1 MKLNTTPLIFVFA
14 AMSAATY
21 GQEADYPVQITES
34 QELDSIT
41 ENTAITNNSTL
52 SITGTNANNWNVY
65 IESGSTLAYVCTSDA
80 FKWGLNA
87 PSHMESVVDNYGTID
102 MQSGKAFRFGDS
114 GDGYSTT
121 LNLYDGSLM
130 TSSTGSFGI
139 ESYRG
144 ANSIINVY
152 AGAQITNLSTIRTW
166 DRNNETSA
174 NPLFEL
180 NVAGGTVSMSGN
192 IDFGQN
198 ANQNTDIV
206 QTSRINVTNGGTF
219 TSAGSVYLGNQ
230 AGNVAEINVSGEGS
244 TLTAKLFAVSR
255 NAGAQASINISD
267 KGKLVMQ
274 DSIQLG
280 AADGA
285 AATLNVDSDGVLSVS
300 NGTVYA
306 GYNSNSTGTINLDGG
321 VISQD
326 SEGTKA
332 LTLGNGTGSSAYLNV
347 LNGGQI
353 SETLGMFNIYM
364 GHAENA
370 TFEGIISGSKLS
382 EDGETLASSVNS
394 SGNLVLGGG
403 ASAKASLD
411 VSDGG
416 LLNMIGSSANGSIF
430 IAQGAGADAVLNVK
444 DGGTFNAGSY
454 IQMGNGANST
464 AGLNVEKGGVLNVN
478 AKTEVRMSVADGSTS
493 SIFVDGGQINLI
505 SANDDMSIQ
514 MGYASGDSTSSIVL
528 TNGALFQQT
537 GKNLQ
542 LNAWGGDN
550 TIEVSDGAKWAVS
563 TNFYLGR
570 NAGSVSTLNVDGG
583 YITGASGSLTSNSS
597 DLHTGAGADVT
608 TYVNITN
615 GGIANF
621 RGLNI
626 SQGHTSLDTTT
637 VGGANAVSY
646 VTISGNGSQLA
657 ARNVNNTNYHNR
669 WGVNKYDAE
678 GALNS
683 AYEGNVAS
691 LKIYTGSQFL
701 NTQGAVQIFDS
712 AQVTLLLDSKGIE
725 YSMGNGFSMFK
736 TQDLQVFKSD
746 DTVSSPFVIDGSAL
760 GHLENASEG
769 DYFEFAIMEF
779 SGSISLNGEVQ
790 DLLSMS
796 ESELQD
802 FISTLFTFENNV
814 DLNSWEDFDASNI
827 LFSGNAFYIG
837 LTYVP
842 EPSTVAAIVGA
853 LALAFA
859 VYRRRK

>member
-1 MKLNTTPLIFVFA
+1 MKVETIPLIFVFA
-14 AMSAATY
+14 AMSAAAY
-21 GQEADYPVQITES
+21 AQEADYPVQISES
-34 QELDSIT
+34 KELDSIT
-41 ENTAITNNSTL
+41 ANTAITNNSTL
-52 SITGTNANNWNVY
+52 SITGTDGNNWNVY
-65 IESGSTLAYVCTSDA
+65 IESGSTLAYVCASDA

-87 PSHMESVVDNYGTID
+87 PSNMAAVIDNYGTID
-102 MQSGKAFRFGDS
+102 MQSGKPFRFGDS

-121 LNLYDGSLM
+121 LNLYDGSIM
-130 TSSTGSFGI
+130 TSTTGSFGI

-152 AGAQITNLSTIRTW
+152 EGAQITNLSTIKTW
-166 DRNNETSA
+166 GRNTETSA
-174 NPLFEL
+174 NPLFEM
-180 NVAGGTVSMSGN
+180 NVAGGSVTMTGN

-198 ANQNTDIV
+198 ANQNADIV

-230 AGNVAEINVSGEGS
+230 AGNVAELNVSGEGS
-244 TLTAKLFAVSR
+244 SFTAKLFAVSR
-255 NAGAQASINISD
+255 NAGAKGSINISD

-285 AATLNVDSDGVLSVS
+285 VATLNVDSDGVLSVT
-300 NGTVYA
+300 NGTIYA
-306 GYNSNSTGTINLDGG
+306 GYNNNSTGTINIDGG

-326 SEGTKA
+326 SEAVKSM
-332 LTLGNGTGSSAYLNV
+332 TLGQGAGSTAYLNV
-347 LNGGQI
+347 LDGGQI

-364 GHAENA
+364 GHAQNA
-370 TFEGIISGSKLS
+370 TFKGIISGSKIT
-382 EDGETLASSVNS
+382 EEGEILTSSVNS

-403 ASAKASLD
+403 ASAKATLD

-416 LLNMIGSSANGSIF
+416 LLNMIGASSNGSLY
-430 IAQGAGADAVLNVK
+430 IAQGEGAEATLSVK

-493 SIFVDGGQINLI
+493 SIVVDGGQINLI
-505 SANDDMSIQ
+505 SDSDMSLN
-514 MGYASGDSTSSIVL
+514 MGYASGDSTSKLIL
-528 TNGALFQQT
+528 KNGALFQQT

-542 LNAWGGDN
+542 LNAWGGNN
-550 TIEVSDGAKWAVS
+550 TIEISGGAKWAVV

-570 NAGSVSTLNVDGG
+570 NSESVSTLNVDGG
-583 YITGASGSLTSNSS
+583 YITGASGDLASFSH
-597 DLHTGAGADVT
+597 DLHAGAGADVT

-626 SQGHTSLDTTT
+626 SQGHTNLNTTT
-637 VGGANAVSY
+637 VGEANAVSY

-657 ARNVNNTNYHNR
+657 ARNVNNSNYHNR

-678 GALNS
+678 GGLNS
-683 AYEGNVAS
+683 AYAGNVAS
-691 LKIYTGSQFL
+691 LKIHTGSQFL

-712 AQVTLLLDSKGIE
+712 AQVTLVLDSKGIE
-725 YSMGNGFSMFK
+725 YSMDNGFSMFK
-736 TQDLQVFKSD
+736 TRDLQVYKSD

-760 GHLENASEG
+760 GHMQYAMEG
-769 DYFEFAIMEF
+769 DYYEFAIMEF

-796 ESELQD
+796 ESELND
-802 FISTLFTFENNV
+802 FIGTLFTFENNT
-814 DLNSWEDFDASNI
+814 DLNSWEDFDSSNI
-827 LFSGNAFYIG
+827 FFNGNSFYIG

-842 EPSTVAAIVGA
+842 EPSTFAAIFGA

-859 VYRRRK
+859 AYRRRK

>member
-1 MKLNTTPLIFVFA
+1 
-14 AMSAATY
+14 MSAAAY
-21 GQEADYPVQITES
+21 AQEADYPIQITES
-34 QELDSIT
+34 QELASIT
-41 ENTAITNNSTL
+41 ANTAITNDSTL
-52 SITGTNANNWNVY
+52 SITGTNGNNWNVY
-65 IESGSTLAYVCTSDA
+65 IESGSTLAYVCASDA

-87 PSHMESVVDNYGTID
+87 PSNMAAVIDNYGTID
-102 MQSGKAFRFGDS
+102 MQSGKPFRFGDS

-121 LNLYDGSLM
+121 LNLYDGSIM
-130 TSSTGSFGI
+130 TSTTGTFGI

-152 AGAQITNLSTIRTW
+152 EGAQITNLSTIKTW

-180 NVAGGTVSMSGN
+180 NVAGGSVSMSGN
-192 IDFGQN
+192 IDLGQK
-198 ANQNTDIV
+198 ANQNADIV

-230 AGNVAEINVSGEGS
+230 AGNVAELNVSGEGS
-244 TLTAKLFAVSR
+244 SFTAKLFAVAR

-267 KGKLVMQ
+267 NGKLVMQ

-285 AATLNVDSDGVLSVS
+285 SGTLNVASGGVLSVT
-300 NGTVYA
+300 NGAVYA
-306 GYNSNSTGTINLDGG
+306 GYNNNSIGTVNIDGG

-326 SEGTKA
+326 SEGAKA
-332 LTLGNGTGSSAYLNV
+332 LTFAGSASYLNV

-353 SETLGMFNIYM
+353 SENLGKFNVYM
-364 GHAENA
+364 GHVQNSI
-370 TFEGIISGSKLS
+370 FKGVISGSKIT
-382 EDGETLASSVNS
+382 EEGETLASAINS
-394 SGNLVLGGG
+394 SSNVVLAGG
-403 ASAKASLD
+403 AAANATLD

-416 LLNMIGSSANGSIF
+416 LLNMVGASANGSLF
-430 IAQGAGADAVLNVK
+430 MAQGEGANATLNVK
-444 DGGTFNAGSY
+444 DGGTLNAGSY
-454 IQMGNGANST
+454 IQMGNGVNST
-464 AGLNVEKGGVLNVN
+464 ANLNVEKGGVVNVN
-478 AKTEVRMSVADGSTS
+478 VKNEVRMSVADGSSS

-505 SANDDMSIQ
+505 SANDDMSIR

-528 TNGALFQQT
+528 ANGALFQQT

-542 LNAWGGDN
+542 LSAWGGNN
-550 TIEVSDGAKWAVS
+550 TIEVSDGSKWAVS

-570 NAGSVSTLNVDGG
+570 NSESVSTLNVDGG
-583 YITGASGSLTSNSS
+583 YITGASGDLASYSY
-597 DLHTGAGADVT
+597 DLHAGAGAGVT
-608 TYVNITN
+608 TYVNISG

-626 SQGHTSLDTTT
+626 SQGHTNLDTTT

-657 ARNVNNTNYHNR
+657 ARNVNNSNYHNR

-691 LKIYTGSQFL
+691 LKIHTGSQFL
-701 NTQGAVQIFDS
+701 NTQAAVQIFDS
-712 AQVTLLLDSKGIE
+712 AQVTLVLDSKGIQ
-725 YSMGNGFSMFK
+725 YSMDNGFSMFK
-736 TQDLQVFKSD
+736 TRDLQVYKSD

-760 GHLENASEG
+760 GRLENASEG
-769 DYFEFAIMEF
+769 DYYEFAIMEF
-779 SGSISLNGEVQ
+779 SGSVSLNGEVL
-790 DLLSMS
+790 DLTSMS
-796 ESELQD
+796 ESELND
-802 FISTLFTFENNV
+802 FIGTLFTFENNT
-814 DLNSWEDFDASNI
+814 DLNSWEDFDSSNI
-827 LFSGNAFYIG
+827 LFSGNAFYIW

-842 EPSTVAAIVGA
+842 EPSAFAALFGA

-859 VYRRRK
+859 AYRRRK